1 MLWSCSQCLLTFHYP
16 IWLLQGRVSWQSHL
30 AKAGQPLWSSCRS
43 STTLPSLLY
52 IRRKPVLF
60 TGLVIGVFTEK
71 WPQHCQITILP
82 YEHTHLVFLLG
93 GSYSLILH
101 TLGKKGND
109 YTHVYCSSCYQTPVP
124 ILIRAP
130 CGGHVFLT
138 LVWVLIPLLSHRQSY
153 LHITFLGLHSYNC
166 LNSPLSPTSPPHY
179 SSVPLLYRCHHP
191 QLFTTS
197 SASITLAYA
206 FSVSSVHSSVPTGSL
221 TWAMSKSPP
230 SKQWLDSALGWST
243 NPKHQP
249 HLSLYH

>member
-16 IWLLQGRVSWQSHL
+16 IWLLQGRVSWQSHP

-93 GSYSLILH
+93 GSYSLTLH

-109 YTHVYCSSCYQTPVP
+109 YTHVYCSSCYQTRSHSNADTMRRTC
-124 ILIRAP
+124 ILDLSVGFNPTTFSQTVVLA
-130 CGGHVFLT
+130 HYFLGT
-138 LVWVLIPLLSHRQSY
+138 TFLQLSQFSYLSH
-153 LHITFLGLHSYNC
+153 
-166 LNSPLSPTSPPHY
+166 
-179 SSVPLLYRCHHP
+179 
-191 QLFTTS
+191 
-197 SASITLAYA
+197 
-206 FSVSSVHSSVPTGSL
+206 
-221 TWAMSKSPP
+221 
-230 SKQWLDSALGWST
+230 
-243 NPKHQP
+243 
-249 HLSLYH
+249 